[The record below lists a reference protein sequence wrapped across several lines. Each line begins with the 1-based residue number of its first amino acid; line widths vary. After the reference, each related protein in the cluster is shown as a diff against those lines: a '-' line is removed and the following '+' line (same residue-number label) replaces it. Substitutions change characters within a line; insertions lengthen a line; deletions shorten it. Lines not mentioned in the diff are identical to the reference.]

1 MWTGSSRPGLL
12 FVLSACRMVSSVLPA
27 AGNQPQAAAAG
38 MTRLWRP
45 GGETVLDAVHAV
57 QQKPQQGQQQ
67 NSNDDH
73 DTRPSRLTAPPRVPT
88 ASTASQRD
96 TRRPGKRG
104 GGESKTGDRSNVP
117 RPDDTARHRQGRTL
131 RPPQVSWPF
140 PVRLRTTARPPRAH
154 AHANA
159 TSPRP
164 SADGSTGQAASAPGP
179 VTAAVITSATTRS
192 LTLLFWETSTKI
204 SHASSA
210 GPPKVGISAP
220 GQIDHRRLSIACL
233 SCSFS
238 CSSRSIRA
246 DMSGTAGSPPV
257 RRRPARRSSARY
269 RDARRYDAGEVA

>member
-1 MWTGSSRPGLL
+1 MTSPRSRSTATITDSKTPSGQRSRPGFLNLESRGHGADGRHFRTPTGRAERRMWTGSSRPGLL

-67 NSNDDH
+67 NSNNDH

-88 ASTASQRD
+88 TSTASQRD
-96 TRRPGKRG
+96 TRGPGNRG
-104 GGESKTGDRSNVP
+104 GRESKTGDRPNVP
-117 RPDDTARHRQGRTL
+117 RPGDTARHRQGRTL

-164 SADGSTGQAASAPGP
+164 SADGSTGQAASAP
-179 VTAAVITSATTRS
+179 AR
-192 LTLLFWETSTKI
+192 
-204 SHASSA
+204 
-210 GPPKVGISAP
+210 
-220 GQIDHRRLSIACL
+220 
-233 SCSFS
+233 
-238 CSSRSIRA
+238 
-246 DMSGTAGSPPV
+246 SPP
-257 RRRPARRSSARY
+257 RSSHRPPHA
-269 RDARRYDAGEVA
+269 A

>member
-1 MWTGSSRPGLL
+1 
-12 FVLSACRMVSSVLPA
+12 
-27 AGNQPQAAAAG
+27 

-88 ASTASQRD
+88 TSTASQRD

-104 GGESKTGDRSNVP
+104 GRESKTGDRPNVP

-140 PVRLRTTARPPRAH
+140 PVRLRTTTRPPRAH

-164 SADGSTGQAASAPGP
+164 SADGSTGQAASAPARSPPRSSRRVLKPLYPLRHVRDGTGAHRFVAGLP
-179 VTAAVITSATTRS
+179 DGRRHAIGTPGGMTLGKSHEKRLPHSPTSTQRCHPEVVTAR
-192 LTLLFWETSTKI
+192 F
-204 SHASSA
+204 SH
-210 GPPKVGISAP
+210 
-220 GQIDHRRLSIACL
+220 
-233 SCSFS
+233 
-238 CSSRSIRA
+238 
-246 DMSGTAGSPPV
+246 
-257 RRRPARRSSARY
+257 RRSSDR
-269 RDARRYDAGEVA
+269 